1 MGLLPANPIFIYICK
16 MTERTATIQELQ
28 QFFNERKLGLPK
40 EIQLG
45 QAVRIIDVP
54 KFIENHI
61 SVLQQPDL
69 KGTNDVFLLRLLKL
83 KEVIESGNI

>member
-1 MGLLPANPIFIYICK
+1 MN
-16 MTERTATIQELQ
+16 ERAATLQELE
-28 QFFNERKLGLPK
+28 QFFEPRKNNLPK

-61 SVLQQPDL
+61 SVLQQPDP

-83 KEVIESGNI
+83 KEVIESTNI

>member
-1 MGLLPANPIFIYICK
+1 

-45 QAVRIIDVP
+45 QPVRIIDGP
-54 KFIENHI
+54 KSTGNHI